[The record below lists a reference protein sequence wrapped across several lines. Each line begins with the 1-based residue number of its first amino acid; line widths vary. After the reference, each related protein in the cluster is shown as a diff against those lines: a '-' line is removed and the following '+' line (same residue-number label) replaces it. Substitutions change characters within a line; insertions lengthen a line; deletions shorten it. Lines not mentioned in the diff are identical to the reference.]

1 MRAEDRE
8 IRHMIPTRAPKDA
21 LYLLFDLSDDGCS
34 LFWID
39 CLRKLEV
46 VALVDRLYKHGHCCP
61 HDADA
66 EAGLSSAF
74 LLLSNETTKQ

>member
-8 IRHMIPTRAPKDA
+8 IRHMIPTSAPKHA
-21 LYLLFDLSDDGCS
+21 TYLLFDLSADGCS

-46 VALVDRLYKHGHCCP
+46 VEVVGLVDRLYKHGRCCP
-61 HDADA
+61 HDA
-66 EAGLSSAF
+66 EAGLNSAY
-74 LLLSNETTKQ
+74 